1 MSDVDPQPAEERI
14 QHLLVALERRTVIGQ
29 ATGIVMERYKLG
41 PEAAFAV
48 LRRVSSQSNRKVID
62 ISEELVATGHAED
75 L

>member
-1 MSDVDPQPAEERI
+1 MSDVDRQTAEERI

-41 PEAAFAV
+41 PDAAFGV
-48 LRRVSSQSNRKVID
+48 LRRVSSQRNRKVIE
-62 ISEELVATGHAED
+62 IAEELVATGHAED